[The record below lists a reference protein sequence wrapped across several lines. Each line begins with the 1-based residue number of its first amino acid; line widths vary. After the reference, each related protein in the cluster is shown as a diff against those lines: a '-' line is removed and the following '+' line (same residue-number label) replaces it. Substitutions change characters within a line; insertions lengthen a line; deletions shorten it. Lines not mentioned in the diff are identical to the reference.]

1 MGFYPLLGAPLGG
14 QIYPFSCANNVVC
27 RRKFFSFLAQ
37 AMSLVESAVFLFVKK
52 FPFGGLEPFFG
63 ASSADDAPQ
72 STDYIPRKYRLYPSK
87 VPTISPKSADYIP
100 RKCRLCCLKVPTIS
114 PKSADHIPW
123 KCRLY
128 PQKCRLYPP
137 KVLTIPPRSADYR
150 GSNVAPK
157 MLRVPH
163 ASLALRSFLCI

>member
-14 QIYPFSCANNVVC
+14 QIYPFPCAKNVVC

-52 FPFGGLEPFFG
+52 FPFGGLMPFIG
-63 ASSADDAPQ
+63 ASSAGNAPQ
-72 STDYIPRKYRLYPSK
+72 SADHIPRKNRPYPSKEPTISLESTDYISQECRPYLPK
-87 VPTISPKSADYIP
+87 VLTISLESADYIP
-100 RKCRLCCLKVPTIS
+100 P
-114 PKSADHIPW
+114 
-123 KCRLY
+123 
-128 PQKCRLYPP
+128 KCRLYPP

-150 GSNVAPK
+150 GSNVALK
-157 MLRVPH
+157 MLRVLH

>member
-52 FPFGGLEPFFG
+52 FPFGGLEPFIG

-72 STDYIPRKYRLYPSK
+72 S
-87 VPTISPKSADYIP
+87 ADHIP
-100 RKCRLCCLKVPTIS
+100 RKCRLYPPKLPTILLE
-114 PKSADHIPW
+114 SADYAAR
-123 KCRLY
+123 KCRLCCSNVPTMLLESADY
-128 PQKCRLYPP
+128 TRKKCRLYPP

-150 GSNVAPK
+150 GSNVALK
-157 MLRVPH
+157 MLRVLH

>member
-14 QIYPFSCANNVVC
+14 QIYPFPCANNVVC

-37 AMSLVESAVFLFVKK
+37 AMSLVESVVFLFVKK
-52 FPFGGLEPFFG
+52 FPFGGLEPFIG

-72 STDYIPRKYRLYPSK
+72 STDYIPRKCRLYLSKVLTMLLESTDYIPPNYRLCYSK
-87 VPTISPKSADYIP
+87 VPTISPKSADHAT
-100 RKCRLCCLKVPTIS
+100 RKCRP
-114 PKSADHIPW
+114 
-123 KCRLY
+123 
-128 PQKCRLYPP
+128 YPP
-137 KVLTIPPRSADYR
+137 KVPTIPPRSADYR

-163 ASLALRSFLCI
+163 ASLVYYPRKS

>member
-14 QIYPFSCANNVVC
+14 QICPFSCANNVVC

-52 FPFGGLEPFFG
+52 FPFGGLEPFIG

-72 STDYIPRKYRLYPSK
+72 STDYIPRKCRLYPSN
-87 VPTISPKSADYIP
+87 
-100 RKCRLCCLKVPTIS
+100 VPTIS
-114 PKSADHIPW
+114 PKSADHISQE
-123 KCRLY
+123 CRPYL
-128 PQKCRLYPP
+128 PKVLTISLGSADHIPRKCRLYPP